1 MTDINNVS
9 YPISV
14 VNKWSYPLA
23 LVAWRIPAGFPSPA
37 EDYIEGEIDLNEQ
50 LIRHPHAT
58 FLMKVAG
65 DSMIGA
71 GIMPGSTLVV
81 DRSIEPRHGSVVIAV
96 IDGQLTVKRLYN
108 KSGVVQL
115 RPENT
120 TYNPINISKEQDLVI
135 WGVVTN
141 VINQLP
147 Q

>member
-1 MTDINNVS
+1 MTDTNNVS
-9 YPISV
+9 YPLPA
-14 VNKWSYPLA
+14 VNRWPCSLA

-50 LIRHPHAT
+50 LIQHPHAT
-58 FLMKVAG
+58 FIMKVSG
-65 DSMIGA
+65 DSMVGA

-96 IDGQLTVKRLYN
+96 IDGQLTVKRLFN

-115 RPENT
+115 RAENPA
-120 TYNPINISKEQDLVI
+120 YKPIKISKEQDLQI

-141 VINQLP
+141 VINQLV

>member
-9 YPISV
+9 YPLPA
-14 VNKWSYPLA
+14 VNRWSCPLL

-50 LIRHPHAT
+50 LIQHPHAT
-58 FLMKVAG
+58 FLMKVSG
-65 DSMIGA
+65 DSMVGA

-115 RPENT
+115 LPENT
-120 TYNPINISKEQDLVI
+120 SYRPINISKEQDLVI

-141 VINQLP
+141 VINQLI

>member
-1 MTDINNVS
+1 MTENANVS
-9 YPISV
+9 YSASA
-14 VNKWSYPLA
+14 VNRWSCPLP

-50 LIRHPHAT
+50 LIQHPHST
-58 FLMKVAG
+58 FLMKVSG

-81 DRSIEPRHGSVVIAV
+81 DKSLEARHGSVVIAV
-96 IDGQLTVKRLYN
+96 IDGQLTVKRLFK
-108 KSGVVQL
+108 KSDVVQL
-115 RPENT
+115 RSENPA
-120 TYNPINISKEQDLVI
+120 YKPIKISKEQDLVI

-141 VINQLP
+141 VINQLA